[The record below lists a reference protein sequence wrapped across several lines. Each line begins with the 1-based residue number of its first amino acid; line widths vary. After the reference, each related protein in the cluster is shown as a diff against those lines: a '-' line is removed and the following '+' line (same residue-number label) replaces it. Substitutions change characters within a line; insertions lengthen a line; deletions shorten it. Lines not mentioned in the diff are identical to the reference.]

1 MKRASGFFE
10 FELGNPRMKCI
21 RDPTCSFTTRL
32 GQYLWYFSVM
42 NYIFSKLWIAI
53 NVKQFSPVY
62 NILVL
67 IKELAV
73 ESTSGRSIQYGPP

>member
-1 MKRASGFFE
+1 
-10 FELGNPRMKCI
+10 
-21 RDPTCSFTTRL
+21 
-32 GQYLWYFSVM
+32 M

-73 ESTSGRSIQYGPP
+73 ESTSGRSIQFGWLDHPSWLDWFWKPRLLYKDWPYSE

>member
-1 MKRASGFFE
+1 
-10 FELGNPRMKCI
+10 
-21 RDPTCSFTTRL
+21 
-32 GQYLWYFSVM
+32 M

-73 ESTSGRSIQYGPP
+73 EPTSGRSIQWVTTLVDWIDFESQDYSIKTDPTPNNYSISCV

>member
-1 MKRASGFFE
+1 
-10 FELGNPRMKCI
+10 
-21 RDPTCSFTTRL
+21 
-32 GQYLWYFSVM
+32 M

-73 ESTSGRSIQYGPP
+73 ESTSGRSIQ